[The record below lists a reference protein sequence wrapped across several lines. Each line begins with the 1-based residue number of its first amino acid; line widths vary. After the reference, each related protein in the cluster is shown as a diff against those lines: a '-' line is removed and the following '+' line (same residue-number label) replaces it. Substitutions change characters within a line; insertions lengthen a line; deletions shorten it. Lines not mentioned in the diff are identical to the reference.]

1 MAGQSKKKP
10 VGKVIHYYD
19 KIGVAIIEIG
29 KPGLRVGDAIHI
41 KGHIDD
47 FDQKVESMEVEH
59 SEVLEAVKGDVI
71 GLKVPQKV
79 HEGDKVYRA
88 QE

>member
-1 MAGQSKKKP
+1 QKERKEEEI
-10 VGKVIHYYD
+10 GKIIHYYD

-29 KPGLRVGDAIHI
+29 KAGLAVGDVIHI
-41 KGHIDD
+41 KGHTDD

-59 SEVLEAVKGDVI
+59 SEVLEAKKGDVI
-71 GLKVPQKV
+71 GLKIEQKV
-79 HEGDKVYRA
+79 HEGGKVYKA

>member
-1 MAGQSKKKP
+1 
-10 VGKVIHYYD
+10 
-19 KIGVAIIEIG
+19 
-29 KPGLRVGDAIHI
+29 
-41 KGHIDD
+41 
-47 FDQKVESMEVEH
+47 VESMEVEH